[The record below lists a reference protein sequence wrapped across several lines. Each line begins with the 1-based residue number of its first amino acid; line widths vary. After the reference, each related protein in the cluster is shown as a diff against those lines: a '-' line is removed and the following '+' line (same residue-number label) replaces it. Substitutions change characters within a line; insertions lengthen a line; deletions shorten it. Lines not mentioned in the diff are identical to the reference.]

1 MRSLQRMAS
10 VISTAFFIAVN
21 SEPKVEAS
29 TEFCLLLN
37 QTVGA
42 LLQNN
47 SVPV

>member
-1 MRSLQRMAS
+1 MAS
-10 VISTAFFIAVN
+10 IISTAFFMAVN

-37 QTVGA
+37 QMIGA

-47 SVPV
+47 RTPV